1 MPIRLAL
8 SSSREGEWYITAGGT
23 YLVGFSGPQARELAL
38 RQQQEL
44 AELMNRAN
52 SELPAR
58 NKPGGVSV
66 GDD

>member
-8 SSSREGEWYITAGGT
+8 SSSREGEWYITADGT

-44 AELMNRAN
+44 AELMNRAS
-52 SELPAR
+52 SEKPTR
-58 NKPGGVSV
+58 NESTSASV
-66 GDD
+66 RDD